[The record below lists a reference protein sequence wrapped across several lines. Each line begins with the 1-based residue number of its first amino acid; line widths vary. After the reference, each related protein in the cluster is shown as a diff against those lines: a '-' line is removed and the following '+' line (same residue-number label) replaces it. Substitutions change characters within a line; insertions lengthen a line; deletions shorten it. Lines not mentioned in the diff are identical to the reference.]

1 MSGRPACIL
10 PSPQCYNS
18 AAKTLFPFLHRR
30 HRMHRRVLTLLVTM
44 LALGISALTQ
54 CESAFA
60 QEHAQRA
67 AAAKVKSASLMTGY
81 GDWHHPVSTKNAQ
94 AQAFFDQGLRL
105 IYAFNH
111 DEAMRSFQRAA
122 EIDPKLAMAYWGVAE
137 AVGPNYNDPASED
150 RFAQAHSAIGK
161 ALTLG
166 ADASESDQAYIT
178 ALAKRFPADPKSDL
192 RAAAE
197 QYRDAMRDVVKRFP
211 DDLDAATLF
220 AEAGMNLHPWGLWRP
235 DGTPEEGTEEIV
247 STLESVI
254 RREPNHLGAIHY
266 YIHSVEASSSPERAL
281 AGANR
286 LAQLAPAA
294 GHIVHMPAHIYI
306 RTGDYEAAVKTN
318 QKAALADQAYIQ
330 AGAAPGIYSMMYYSH
345 NLHFIAM
352 AAAMNGN
359 YLESRRGA
367 QLLAANV
374 GPHVKD
380 MPPLEG
386 FMTVPLAVEVRFHK
400 WNEILKAPQP
410 DSAMHTATVFWHFA
424 RGLAFASTG
433 KLDEAEAEHKFVAE
447 AEEKT
452 PPDAIFQMPIN
463 NKTKDILKI
472 AENVLGAK
480 ISLAKGDMDA
490 TVNQLR
496 AAVAVQDSL
505 KYDEPQDWFYPVRE
519 SLGAVLL
526 KIGDDAGAEET
537 FRADLDRNP
546 RNPRS
551 LFGLEQALK
560 AMDRNYDAG
569 FVRKQFDANW
579 KGAARPTVDDLV

>member
-1 MSGRPACIL
+1 
-10 PSPQCYNS
+10 
-18 AAKTLFPFLHRR
+18 
-30 HRMHRRVLTLLVTM
+30 MHRRALTLLAIL
-44 LALGISALTQ
+44 LALGISTLAL
-54 CESAFA
+54 CESTFSQGHPAP
-60 QEHAQRA
+60 
-67 AAAKVKSASLMTGY
+67 AKAKSATLMTGY
-81 GDWHHPVSTKNAQ
+81 GNWHHPVSTKNAQ

-111 DEAMRSFQRAA
+111 SEGMRSFQRAA
-122 EIDPKLAMAYWGVAE
+122 ELDPNLAMAYWGIAE
-137 AVGPNYNDPASED
+137 AVGPNYNDPASQD
-150 RFAQAHSAIGK
+150 RFVQAHAAIEK
-161 ALTLG
+161 AQTL
-166 ADASESDQAYIT
+166 ADDASESDKAYIA

-192 RAAAE
+192 RDAAE
-197 QYRDAMRDVVKRFP
+197 QYRDAMRDVVKLFP

-247 STLESVI
+247 ATLESVI
-254 RREPNHLGAIHY
+254 RREPNHFGAVHY

-306 RTGDYEAAVKTN
+306 RTGDYEAALKTN
-318 QKAALADQAYIQ
+318 QKAALADQAYIK
-330 AGAAPGIYSMMYYSH
+330 AGAPEGIYSMMYYSH

-367 QLLAANV
+367 QMLAANV

-380 MPPLEG
+380 MPLLEG

-410 DSAMHTATVFWHFA
+410 DPAMHAATVFWHFA
-424 RGLAFASTG
+424 RGLALAGTG
-433 KLDEAEAEHKFVAE
+433 KLDEAEAEHTIVAE
-447 AEEKT
+447 AREKT
-452 PPDAIFQMPIN
+452 PPEAIFQMPIN

-480 ISLAKGDMDA
+480 ISLKKNDMDA
-490 TVNQLR
+490 AVNQLL

-526 KIGDDAGAEET
+526 KIGDDAGAEEV
-537 FRADLDRNP
+537 FRADLERNP

-560 AMDRNYDAG
+560 AQQRTYDAG

-579 KGAARPTVDDLV
+579 KGPTRPTVDDLV

>member
-1 MSGRPACIL
+1 
-10 PSPQCYNS
+10 
-18 AAKTLFPFLHRR
+18 
-30 HRMHRRVLTLLVTM
+30 MHRRRILTVFA
-44 LALGISALTQ
+44 LALALHAP
-54 CESAFA
+54 AFA
-60 QEHAQRA
+60 QEHPEHA
-67 AAAKVKSASLMTGY
+67 APAKAKSATLMTGY
-81 GDWHHPVSTKNAQ
+81 GNWHHPVSTKNAQ

-111 DEAMRSFQRAA
+111 DEAARSFQRAA
-122 EIDPKLAMAYWGVAE
+122 ELDPKLAMAYWGIAE
-137 AVGPNYNDPASED
+137 AEGPNYNDPASKD
-150 RFAQAHSAIGK
+150 RFVQAHDAIAK
-161 ALTLG
+161 AETLA
-166 ADASESDQAYIT
+166 ADASEGDKAYIA

-192 RAAAE
+192 HAAAE
-197 QYRDAMRDVVKRFP
+197 QYRDAMRDVVKRFR

-247 STLESVI
+247 ATLESVI
-254 RREPNHLGAIHY
+254 RRDPNHLGAVHY

-306 RTGDYEAAVKTN
+306 RTGDYEAALKTN
-318 QKAALADQAYIQ
+318 QKAALADQAFIK
-330 AGAAPGIYSMMYYSH
+330 ASAAQGIYSMMYYSH

-359 YLESRRGA
+359 YPESRRGA
-367 QLLAANV
+367 QMLTANV
-374 GPHVKD
+374 GPHVKE

-410 DSAMHTATVFWHFA
+410 DPAMHTATVFWHFA
-424 RGLAFASTG
+424 RGLALASMG
-433 KLDEAEAEHKFVAE
+433 KLEEAEAEYKFVAE

-452 PPDAIFQMPIN
+452 PPDATFQMPIN

-480 ISLAKGDMDA
+480 ISFEKNEMDA
-490 TVNQLR
+490 AVNRLR
-496 AAVAVQDSL
+496 SAVAIQDSL
-505 KYDEPQDWFYPVRE
+505 KYGEPQDWFYPVRE

-526 KIGDDAGAEET
+526 KIGDNAGAEDV
-537 FRADLDRNP
+537 FRADLERNP

-560 AMDRNYDAG
+560 AQEKTYDAG

>member
-1 MSGRPACIL
+1 
-10 PSPQCYNS
+10 
-18 AAKTLFPFLHRR
+18 
-30 HRMHRRVLTLLVTM
+30 MHRRILILLAIAP
-44 LALGISALTQ
+44 ALCIAIL
-54 CESAFA
+54 A
-60 QEHAQRA
+60 QEHAEHA
-67 AAAKVKSASLMTGY
+67 APPKAKPATLMTGY
-81 GDWHHPVSTKNAQ
+81 GNWHHPVSTKNAP

-111 DEAMRSFQRAA
+111 NEAMRSFRRAA
-122 EIDPKLAMAYWGVAE
+122 ELDPKLAMAYWGIAE

-150 RFAQAHSAIGK
+150 RFAQAHAAIEK
-161 ALTLG
+161 AQTLG

-318 QKAALADQAYIQ
+318 QKAALADQAYIK
-330 AGAAPGIYSMMYYSH
+330 AGAAEGIYSMMYYSH

-374 GPHVKD
+374 GPHVKE

-410 DSAMHTATVFWHFA
+410 DPAMHTATVFWHFA
-424 RGLAFASTG
+424 RGLALAGAG
-433 KLDEAEAEHKFVAE
+433 KLEEAEAEHKFVAE

-480 ISLAKGDMDA
+480 ISLAKNDMDA

-569 FVRKQFDANW
+569 FIRKQFDANW
-579 KGAARPTVDDLV
+579 KGAAPPTVDDLV

>member
-1 MSGRPACIL
+1 
-10 PSPQCYNS
+10 
-18 AAKTLFPFLHRR
+18 
-30 HRMHRRVLTLLVTM
+30 MHRRILTLLAII
-44 LALGISALTQ
+44 LALGISTLTL
-54 CESAFA
+54 CKSAFSQVHPA
-60 QEHAQRA
+60 PAKARSA
-67 AAAKVKSASLMTGY
+67 ALMSGY
-81 GDWHHPVSTKNAQ
+81 GNWHHPVSTRNAQ

-111 DEAMRSFQRAA
+111 DEATRSFQRAA
-122 EIDPKLAMAYWGVAE
+122 ELDPKLAMAYWGIAE

-150 RFAQAHSAIGK
+150 RFVQAHAAIEK
-161 ALTLG
+161 AQTLA
-166 ADASESDQAYIT
+166 ADASESDKAYIA

-197 QYRDAMRDVVKRFP
+197 QYRDAMREVAKRFP

-247 STLESVI
+247 ATLESVI
-254 RREPNHLGAIHY
+254 RRYPNHLGAVHY

-306 RTGDYEAAVKTN
+306 RTGDYEAALKTN
-318 QKAALADQAYIQ
+318 QNAALADQAYLK
-330 AGAAPGIYSMMYYSH
+330 ATGAQGIYPMMYYSH

-359 YLESRRGA
+359 YVESRRGA

-380 MPPLEG
+380 MPALGG
-386 FMTVPLAVEVRFHK
+386 FMTIPLTVEVRFHK
-400 WNEILKAPQP
+400 WNEILKAPRP
-410 DSAMHTATVFWHFA
+410 DPATQTATVFWHFA
-424 RGLAFASTG
+424 RGLALAATG
-433 KLDEAEAEHKFVAE
+433 KLEEAEAERKIVAE

-452 PPDAIFQMPIN
+452 PPDAVFQMPIN

-480 ISLAKGDMDA
+480 ISLAKNDMDA
-490 TVNQLR
+490 TVSQLR
-496 AAVAVQDSL
+496 VAVATQDLL

-526 KIGDDAGAEET
+526 KIGDDAGAEEV
-537 FRADLDRNP
+537 FRADLDRNL

-560 AMDRNYDAG
+560 AQGKTYDAG

-579 KGAARPTVDDLV
+579 KGAKRPTVDDLV

>member
-1 MSGRPACIL
+1 
-10 PSPQCYNS
+10 
-18 AAKTLFPFLHRR
+18 
-30 HRMHRRVLTLLVTM
+30 MHRRILILLAIAP
-44 LALGISALTQ
+44 ALCIAIL
-54 CESAFA
+54 A
-60 QEHAQRA
+60 QEHAEHA
-67 AAAKVKSASLMTGY
+67 APPKAKPATLMTGY
-81 GDWHHPVSTKNAQ
+81 GNWHHPVSTKNAP

-111 DEAMRSFQRAA
+111 NEAMRSFRRAA
-122 EIDPKLAMAYWGVAE
+122 ELDPKLAMAYWGIAE

-150 RFAQAHSAIGK
+150 RFAQAHAAIEK
-161 ALTLG
+161 AQTLG

-318 QKAALADQAYIQ
+318 QKAALADQAYIK
-330 AGAAPGIYSMMYYSH
+330 AGAAEGIYSMMYYSH

-374 GPHVKD
+374 GPHVKE

-410 DSAMHTATVFWHFA
+410 DPAMHTATVFWHFA
-424 RGLAFASTG
+424 RGLALAGAG
-433 KLDEAEAEHKFVAE
+433 KLEEAEAEHKFVAE

-569 FVRKQFDANW
+569 FIRKQFDANW
-579 KGAARPTVDDLV
+579 KGAAPPTVDDLV